1 MGIGSRLVRDPAA
14 GASHPEG
21 VAGGRWG
28 PDPAGEEVARLERR
42 LRLLADH
49 LPDMIFRYEYVPV
62 RRFDYVS
69 PASTSIS
76 GYTPEEHYADPDLIF
91 SIIHPDDREMV
102 MAGVADPQDDSAE
115 PMLLRWLHKDGSVVV
130 TEQRYR
136 LERDDTG
143 AVIAIEGVV
152 RDVTERLRRQLEL
165 EHEAHHDPVT
175 GLANTRML
183 WTELA
188 RHLGV
193 HEADCVIAVV
203 RLDRLAIIR
212 DLVGWQVAEG
222 MVRAAAERLRQVT
235 SAGCLVTKGDAD
247 ELFWIACPDTGLDE
261 AEELLQR
268 VHDAFREP
276 LVADGREVYVT
287 TTAGARLVPAG
298 ADEDVET
305 VLNDADAALRAVRG
319 RGVRGS
325 TRWFDARLHELAT
338 ERLELEHDLRNAVI
352 DGEITVSFQPQV
364 DLAGGRLTGF
374 EALARWDR
382 RGHGQVSPALF
393 IAMAEESGL
402 IADLGD
408 HVLFV
413 ATRQF
418 ARWRSKGL
426 VTDQRVS
433 VNVSRRQLG
442 LPDLADSVLEIIG
455 AAGLAPDGLTIEV
468 TETAV
473 MDAGADAALQ
483 LGRLADAGVRV
494 SLDDFGTGHSA
505 LGALRE
511 LPLDELKIDRAFV
524 RDLADDPAATAI
536 CTAMIALADGLDLE
550 LVAEGVE
557 TEFQARRLHALGC
570 PVGQGFLFSPA
581 VTPEELVPILE
592 AGHIG

>member
-1 MGIGSRLVRDPAA
+1 
-14 GASHPEG
+14 
-21 VAGGRWG
+21 
-28 PDPAGEEVARLERR
+28 VARLERR

-49 LPDMIFRYEYVPV
+49 VPDMIFRYEYVPV

-76 GYTPEEHYADPDLIF
+76 GYTPEEHYADPDLVF
-91 SIIHPDDREMV
+91 SIVHPDDREMV
-102 MAGVADPQDDSAE
+102 ATGVADPQDDSGE
-115 PMLLRWLHKDGSVVV
+115 PMLLRWIHKDGSVVV

-143 AVIAIEGVV
+143 TVVAIEGVV
-152 RDVTERLRRQLEL
+152 RDVTERLRRQLAL
-165 EHEAHHDPVT
+165 EHEAHHDAVT

-188 RHLGV
+188 RHLGS
-193 HEADCVIAVV
+193 HDSDCVVAVV

-212 DLVGWQVAEG
+212 DLVGWHVAEG
-222 MVRAAAERLRQVT
+222 MVRAAAERLHRVT
-235 SAGCLVTKGDAD
+235 SAGCLVAKGDAD
-247 ELFWIACPDTGLDE
+247 ELFWIACPDTGRDE
-261 AEELLQR
+261 ADELLQR

-276 LVADGREVYVT
+276 LAADGREVYVT

-325 TRWFDARLHELAT
+325 TRWFDTRLHQLAT
-338 ERLELEHDLRNAVI
+338 ERLELEHDLRNAVV
-352 DGEITVSFQPQV
+352 DGEIVVAYQPQV
-364 DLAGGRLTGF
+364 DLATGRVLGF

-382 RGHGQVSPALF
+382 PGHGPVSPALF
-393 IAMAEESGL
+393 IALAEESGL

-413 ATRQF
+413 AARQF
-418 ARWRSKGL
+418 ARWRSRGL
-426 VTDQRVS
+426 VSDQRVS

-442 LPDLADSVLEIIG
+442 LPDLADSVLEIAG
-455 AAGLAPDGLTIEV
+455 AAGLDPDGLTIEV

-473 MDAGADAALQ
+473 MDAGADAAVQ

-511 LPLDELKIDRAFV
+511 LPFDELKIDRAFV
-524 RDLADDPAATAI
+524 KDLADDPAATAI
-536 CTAMIALADGLDLE
+536 CTAMIALADGLGLE

-557 TEFQARRLHALGC
+557 TGFQARRLHELGC
-570 PVGQGFLFSPA
+570 PVGQGFLFSRP
-581 VTPEELVPILE
+581 VTPDELVPILE
-592 AGHIG
+592 VGHIR

>member
-1 MGIGSRLVRDPAA
+1 VS
-14 GASHPEG
+14 
-21 VAGGRWG
+21 GGRWG
-28 PDPAGEEVARLERR
+28 PEPAEDEVARLERR

-69 PASTSIS
+69 PACTSIA

-91 SIIHPDDREMV
+91 SIVHPDDREV
-102 MAGVADPQDDSAE
+102 VEAGLADPRDEAGD
-115 PMLLRWLHKDGSVVV
+115 PVLLRWLHKDGGVVV

-136 LERDDTG
+136 LERDGSGT
-143 AVIAIEGVV
+143 VIAIEGVV
-152 RDVTERLRRQLEL
+152 RDVTDRLRRQMEL

-188 RHLGV
+188 RHLGS
-193 HEADCVIAVV
+193 HDSDCVIAVV

-212 DLVGWQVAEG
+212 DLVGWQVAEA
-222 MVRAAAERLRQVT
+222 MVRSAAQRLHDVT
-235 SAGCLVTKGDAD
+235 SAGCLVAKGDAD
-247 ELFWIACPDTGLDE
+247 ELFWIACPDTGRDE
-261 AEELLQR
+261 ADELLQR

-276 LVADGREVYVT
+276 LAADGRQVYVT

-298 ADEDVET
+298 ASEEVET

-325 TRWFDARLHELAT
+325 TRWFDGRLHELAT
-338 ERLELEHDLRNAVI
+338 ERLELEHDLRNAVA
-352 DGEITVSFQPQV
+352 DGEIAVAFQPQV
-364 DLAGGRLTGF
+364 DLATGRLVGF
-374 EALARWDR
+374 EALARWVR
-382 RGHGQVSPALF
+382 RGHGPVSPALF

-408 HVLFV
+408 HVLYV
-413 ATRQF
+413 ASRQF
-418 ARWRSKGL
+418 ARWRSRGL

-442 LPDLADSVLEIIG
+442 LPDLADSVLEITG
-455 AAGLAPDGLTIEV
+455 AAGLDPDGLTIEV

-473 MDAGADAALQ
+473 MEAGTDAAVQ

-494 SLDDFGTGHSA
+494 SLDDFGTGHSS
-505 LGALRE
+505 LGALRG
-511 LPLDELKIDRAFV
+511 LPIDELKIDRAFV
-524 RDLADDPAATAI
+524 EDLADDPAATAI
-536 CTAMIALADGLDLE
+536 CAAMIALADGLGLE

-557 TEFQARRLHALGC
+557 TKFQARRLHELGC
-570 PVGQGFLFSPA
+570 PVGQGHLFSPA
-581 VTPEELVPILE
+581 VAPDELVPLLQ
-592 AGHIG
+592 AGHIC

>member
-1 MGIGSRLVRDPAA
+1 VRDPAA
-14 GASHPEG
+14 GGNHPDG
-21 VAGGRWG
+21 VSGGRWG
-28 PDPAGEEVARLERR
+28 PEPAEDEVARLERR

-69 PASTSIS
+69 PACTSIA

-91 SIIHPDDREMV
+91 SIVHPDDREV
-102 MAGVADPQDDSAE
+102 VEAGLADPRDEAGD
-115 PMLLRWLHKDGSVVV
+115 PVLLRWLHKDGGVVV

-136 LERDDTG
+136 LERDGSGT
-143 AVIAIEGVV
+143 VIAIEGVV
-152 RDVTERLRRQLEL
+152 RDVTDRLRRQMEL

-188 RHLGV
+188 RHLGS
-193 HEADCVIAVV
+193 HDSDCVIAVV

-212 DLVGWQVAEG
+212 DLVGWQVAEA
-222 MVRAAAERLRQVT
+222 MVRSAAQRLHDVT
-235 SAGCLVTKGDAD
+235 SAGCLVAKGDAD
-247 ELFWIACPDTGLDE
+247 ELFWIACPDTGRDE
-261 AEELLQR
+261 ADELLQR

-276 LVADGREVYVT
+276 LAADGRQVYVT

-298 ADEDVET
+298 ASEEVES

-325 TRWFDARLHELAT
+325 TRWFDGRLHELAT
-338 ERLELEHDLRNAVI
+338 ERLELEHDLRNAVA
-352 DGEITVSFQPQV
+352 DGEIAVAFQPQV
-364 DLAGGRLTGF
+364 DLATGRLVGF
-374 EALARWDR
+374 EALARWVR
-382 RGHGQVSPALF
+382 RGHGPVSPALF

-408 HVLFV
+408 HVLYV
-413 ATRQF
+413 ASRQF
-418 ARWRSKGL
+418 ARWRSRGL

-442 LPDLADSVLEIIG
+442 LPDLADSVLEITG
-455 AAGLAPDGLTIEV
+455 AAGLDPDGLTIEV

-473 MDAGADAALQ
+473 MEAGTDAAVQ

-494 SLDDFGTGHSA
+494 SLDDFGTGHSS
-505 LGALRE
+505 LGALRG
-511 LPLDELKIDRAFV
+511 LPIDELKIDRAFV
-524 RDLADDPAATAI
+524 EDLADDPAATAI
-536 CTAMIALADGLDLE
+536 CAAMIALADGLGLE

-557 TEFQARRLHALGC
+557 TKFQARRLHELGC
-570 PVGQGFLFSPA
+570 PVGQGHLFSPA
-581 VTPEELVPILE
+581 VAPDELVPLLQ
-592 AGHIG
+592 AGHIC